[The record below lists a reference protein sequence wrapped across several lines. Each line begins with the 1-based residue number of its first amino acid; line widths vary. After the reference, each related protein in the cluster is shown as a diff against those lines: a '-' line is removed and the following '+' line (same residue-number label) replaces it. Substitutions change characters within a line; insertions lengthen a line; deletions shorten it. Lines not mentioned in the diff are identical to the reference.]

1 MGENGQRRVRR
12 EEELNKAWSPPA
24 AGTDGWSWSQ
34 AQYSRRYCGAQTP
47 DAEIDPNHDKEKA
60 PLK

>member
-1 MGENGQRRVRR
+1 MRR

-47 DAEIDPNHDKEKA
+47 DAEIDPNHDKEKE